1 VREQRE
7 RDEKKRLTFT
17 EIESIE
23 DVSYDSLCSF
33 RVLPDS
39 ERSDRNTERG
49 AMWKLVQLLHFR
61 AFMIFHTYYG
71 GIMSCMYRCID
82 VCMDV

>member
-1 VREQRE
+1 MYWNVVTERAERE
-7 RDEKKRLTFT
+7 RRKKTFT

-49 AMWKLVQLLHFR
+49 AMWKLVLLLHFR
-61 AFMIFHTYYG
+61 AFMIFHT
-71 GIMSCMYRCID
+71 
-82 VCMDV
+82 